1 MVLTRKTIAIQEGVK
16 VEILVTPA
24 LYGEAQE
31 RGINLDLRLAKEGT
45 MDYLYKQIGIVY
57 FGALV
62 AWKARMWDDP
72 TLGVFPYKFIDFV
85 NWATGDPESF
95 KDTMIFVAQAFNVS
109 ESEDEKKKSLW
120 ARLRRLIT
128 RR

>member
-1 MVLTRKTIAIQEGVK
+1 MVLTRTTIAIREGER
-16 VEILVTPA
+16 VEILISPA

-31 RGINLDLRLAKEGT
+31 RGINLDLRLVKEGT

-72 TLGVFPYKFIDFV
+72 TLDPFPYKFIDFV
-85 NWATGDPESF
+85 NWATNDAESF
-95 KDTMIFVAQAFNVS
+95 KDTMLFVAQAFNVS
-109 ESEDEKKKSLW
+109 EDKPEKKKTWL
-120 ARLRRLIT
+120 AKILRR
-128 RR
+128 